1 MIIKNTQMKTKNS
14 QELFEK
20 SKNHIAGG
28 VNSPVRAFK
37 SVGGSPIFFKKSR
50 GCYLYDEDGNKYL
63 DFVGSWGPMVLGHS
77 NKNIIDAIKKQAS
90 KGISFGAPT
99 KNELEI
105 AKIIKSY
112 LPSIEKLRMVN
123 SGTEATMSCIR
134 LARGTTHRKK
144 IIKFIGCYHG
154 HVDSLL
160 VKAGSG
166 LATLGAPDSP
176 GIPEELSELTITL
189 PYNDTETLNE
199 AFAKFGDDIAAVII
213 EPIAGNMGFIE
224 PEKKFLEHLRKICSE
239 NKSILIFDE
248 VMTGF
253 RVARGGV
260 QELFNIMPDLTALG
274 KIVGGGLPVGVY
286 GGKAEIMNNISPDG
300 PVYQAGTL
308 SGNPIAVSAGTALL
322 KQLKDKN
329 LYKRLE
335 HKGSQFL
342 KELSDFAAEAGI
354 PFSTN
359 IRGGMFGYF
368 FADRLPKNFEDVQR
382 SEIGMFT
389 QFFKGMLKE
398 NVYLPPSAFESCF
411 VSTEHSEEQLS
422 KTAKIAHKVF
432 KKIKN
437 EI

>member
-1 MIIKNTQMKTKNS
+1 MKTKNS

-20 SKNHIAGG
+20 SKKHIAGG

-77 NKNIIDAIKKQAS
+77 NKNIINAIKNQAS

-134 LARGTTHRKK
+134 LARGTTNRKK

-166 LATLGAPDSP
+166 LATLGVPDSP

-189 PYNDTETLNE
+189 PYNDIDSLKD
-199 AFAKFGDDIAAVII
+199 AFSKFSNDIAAVII

-224 PEKKFLEHLRKICSE
+224 PEKKFLEHLRDICSKNE
-239 NKSILIFDE
+239 TILIFDE

-260 QELFNIMPDLTALG
+260 QELFDISPDLTALG

-322 KQLKDKN
+322 KQLSNKN
-329 LYKRLE
+329 IYANMENNANIFLETVNQAAKRL
-335 HKGSQFL
+335 
-342 KELSDFAAEAGI
+342 DI
-354 PFSTN
+354 PFSYN
-359 IRGGMFGYF
+359 ARGGMFGF
-368 FADRLPKNFEDVQR
+368 FFSDELPRNFDDVQN
-382 SEIGMFT
+382 SNIE
-389 QFFKGMLKE
+389 FFSKFFRKMLDK
-398 NVYLPPSAFESCF
+398 NIYLPPSAYESCF
-411 VSTEHSEEQLS
+411 ISTEHDEEKMLKAARIAELS
-422 KTAKIAHKVF
+422 LEE
-432 KKIKN
+432 IKN

>member
-1 MIIKNTQMKTKNS
+1 MKTKNS

-20 SKNHIAGG
+20 SKKHIAGG

-77 NKNIIDAIKKQAS
+77 NKNIINAIKNQAS

-134 LARGTTHRKK
+134 LARGTTNRKK

-166 LATLGAPDSP
+166 LATLGVPDSP

-189 PYNDTETLNE
+189 PYNDIDSLKD
-199 AFAKFGDDIAAVII
+199 AFSKFSNDIAAVII

-224 PEKKFLEHLRKICSE
+224 PEKKFLEHLRDICSKNE
-239 NKSILIFDE
+239 TILIFDE

-260 QELFNIMPDLTALG
+260 QELFDITPDLTALG

-322 KQLKDKN
+322 KQLSNKN
-329 LYKRLE
+329 IYANMENNAKIFLETVNQAAKRL
-335 HKGSQFL
+335 
-342 KELSDFAAEAGI
+342 DI
-354 PFSTN
+354 PFSYN
-359 IRGGMFGYF
+359 ARGGMFGF
-368 FADRLPKNFEDVQR
+368 FFSDELPRNFDDVQN
-382 SEIGMFT
+382 SNIE
-389 QFFKGMLKE
+389 FFSKFFRKMLDK
-398 NVYLPPSAFESCF
+398 NIYLPPSAYESCF
-411 VSTEHSEEQLS
+411 ISTEHDEEKMLKAARIAELS
-422 KTAKIAHKVF
+422 LEE
-432 KKIKN
+432 IKN

>member
-1 MIIKNTQMKTKNS
+1 MKTKNS
-14 QELFEK
+14 EKLFEK

-63 DFVGSWGPMVLGHS
+63 DFVGSWGPMILGHS
-77 NKNIIDAIKKQAS
+77 NKKISDAIKKQSS

-105 AKIIKSY
+105 AKLIKSY
-112 LPSIEKLRMVN
+112 VPSIEKLRMVN

-134 LARGTTHRKK
+134 LARGTTKRNI

-166 LATLGAPDSP
+166 LATLGVPDSP
-176 GIPEELSELTITL
+176 GIPEELSKLTITI
-189 PYNDTETLNE
+189 PYNDINALKE
-199 AFAKFGDDIAAVII
+199 AFNSHAQDIAAVIV

-224 PEKKFLEHLRKICSE
+224 PSEGFLKELRQICTE
-239 NKSILIFDE
+239 NNSILIFDE

-253 RVARGGV
+253 RVARGGA
-260 QELFNIMPDLTALG
+260 QELFNINPDLTALG

-286 GGKAEIMNNISPDG
+286 GGKKEIMDNIAPDG
-300 PVYQAGTL
+300 PIYQAGTL

-322 KQLKDKN
+322 KQLNDQNIYRKLEENAHVFLQRVKDYCDQNK
-329 LYKRLE
+329 
-335 HKGSQFL
+335 
-342 KELSDFAAEAGI
+342 I
-354 PFSTN
+354 PFSFN
-359 IRGGMFGYF
+359 VRGGMFGF
-368 FADRLPKNFEDVQR
+368 FFSKNLPMNFSDVEN
-382 SEIGMFT
+382 SNIELFKK
-389 QFFKGMLKE
+389 FFRGMLEE
-398 NVYLPPSAFESCF
+398 NIYLPPSAYESCF
-411 VSTEHSEEQLS
+411 ISTEHNKDKLVKAA
-422 KTAKIAHKVF
+422 KTAIKVLDKIN
-432 KKIKN
+432 N
-437 EI
+437 EV

>member
-1 MIIKNTQMKTKNS
+1 MKTKNS
-14 QELFEK
+14 QELFKK
-20 SKNHIAGG
+20 SKKHIAGG

-77 NKNIIDAIKKQAS
+77 NKNIINAIKNQAS

-134 LARGTTHRKK
+134 LARGTTNRKK

-166 LATLGAPDSP
+166 LATLGVPDSP

-189 PYNDTETLNE
+189 PYNDIDSLKD
-199 AFAKFGDDIAAVII
+199 AFSKFSDDIAAVII

-224 PEKKFLEHLRKICSE
+224 PEKKFLEHLRDICSKNE
-239 NKSILIFDE
+239 TILIFDE

-260 QELFNIMPDLTALG
+260 QELFDITPDLTALG

-322 KQLKDKN
+322 KQLSNKN
-329 LYKRLE
+329 IYANMENNAKIFLETVNQAAKRL
-335 HKGSQFL
+335 
-342 KELSDFAAEAGI
+342 DI
-354 PFSTN
+354 PFSYN
-359 IRGGMFGYF
+359 ARGGMFGF
-368 FADRLPKNFEDVQR
+368 FFSDELPRNFDDVQN
-382 SEIGMFT
+382 SNIE
-389 QFFKGMLKE
+389 FFSKFFRKMLDK
-398 NVYLPPSAFESCF
+398 NIYLPPSAYESCF
-411 VSTEHSEEQLS
+411 ISTEHDEEKMLKAARIAELS
-422 KTAKIAHKVF
+422 LEE
-432 KKIKN
+432 IKN

>member
-1 MIIKNTQMKTKNS
+1 MKTKNS

-20 SKNHIAGG
+20 SKKHIAGG

-77 NKNIIDAIKKQAS
+77 NKNIINAIKNQAS

-134 LARGTTHRKK
+134 LARGTTNRKK

-166 LATLGAPDSP
+166 LATLGVPDSP
-176 GIPEELSELTITL
+176 GIPEELSQLTITL
-189 PYNDTETLNE
+189 PYNDIDSLKD
-199 AFAKFGDDIAAVII
+199 AFSKFSNDIAAVII

-224 PEKKFLEHLRKICSE
+224 PEKKFLEHLRDICSKNE
-239 NKSILIFDE
+239 TILIFDE

-260 QELFNIMPDLTALG
+260 QELFDITPDLTALG

-322 KQLKDKN
+322 KQLSNKN
-329 LYKRLE
+329 IYANMENNANIFLETVNQAAKRL
-335 HKGSQFL
+335 
-342 KELSDFAAEAGI
+342 DI
-354 PFSTN
+354 PFSYN
-359 IRGGMFGYF
+359 ARGGMFGF
-368 FADRLPKNFEDVQR
+368 FFSDELPRNFDDVQN
-382 SEIGMFT
+382 SNIE
-389 QFFKGMLKE
+389 FFSKFFRKMLDK
-398 NVYLPPSAFESCF
+398 NIYLPPSAYESCF
-411 VSTEHSEEQLS
+411 ISTEHDEEKMLKAARIAELS
-422 KTAKIAHKVF
+422 LEE
-432 KKIKN
+432 IKN

>member
-1 MIIKNTQMKTKNS
+1 MKTKNS

-20 SKNHIAGG
+20 SKKHIAGG

-189 PYNDTETLNE
+189 PYNDTEALNE

-322 KQLKDKN
+322 KQLSDKN
-329 LYKRLE
+329 IYLE
-335 HKGSQFL
+335 MESNAKKFL
-342 KELSDFAAEAGI
+342 EAVSIAAEKLDI
-354 PFSTN
+354 PFSYN
-359 IRGGMFGYF
+359 VRGGMFGFF
-368 FADRLPKNFEDVQR
+368 FANELPRNFDDVQKTD
-382 SEIGMFT
+382 ID
-389 QFFKGMLKE
+389 FFSKFFRKMLEK
-398 NVYLPPSAFESCF
+398 NIYLPPSAYESCF
-411 VSTEHSEEQLS
+411 ISTEHDEEKML
-422 KTAKIAHKVF
+422 KAAKIAELSLEE
-432 KKIKN
+432 IKN
-437 EI
+437 EV

>member
-1 MIIKNTQMKTKNS
+1 MKTKNS
-14 QELFEK
+14 QELFKK
-20 SKNHIAGG
+20 SKKHIAGG

-77 NKNIIDAIKKQAS
+77 NKNIINAIKNQAS

-134 LARGTTHRKK
+134 LARGTTNRKK

-166 LATLGAPDSP
+166 LATLGVPDSP

-189 PYNDTETLNE
+189 PYNDIDSLKD
-199 AFAKFGDDIAAVII
+199 AFSKFSDDIAAVII

-224 PEKKFLEHLRKICSE
+224 PEKKFLEHLRDICSKNE
-239 NKSILIFDE
+239 TILIFDE

-260 QELFNIMPDLTALG
+260 QELFDISPDLTALG

-322 KQLKDKN
+322 KQLSNKN
-329 LYKRLE
+329 IYANMENNANIFLETVNQAAKRL
-335 HKGSQFL
+335 
-342 KELSDFAAEAGI
+342 DI
-354 PFSTN
+354 PFSYN
-359 IRGGMFGYF
+359 ARGGMFGF
-368 FADRLPKNFEDVQR
+368 FFSDELPRNFDDVQN
-382 SEIGMFT
+382 SNIE
-389 QFFKGMLKE
+389 FFSKFFRKMLDK
-398 NVYLPPSAFESCF
+398 NIYLPPSAYESCF
-411 VSTEHSEEQLS
+411 ISTEHDEEKMLKAARIAELS
-422 KTAKIAHKVF
+422 LEE
-432 KKIKN
+432 IKN

>member
-1 MIIKNTQMKTKNS
+1 MKTKNS

-20 SKNHIAGG
+20 SKKHIAGG

-77 NKNIIDAIKKQAS
+77 NKNIINAIKNQAS

-134 LARGTTHRKK
+134 LARGTTNRKK

-166 LATLGAPDSP
+166 LATLGVPDSP

-189 PYNDTETLNE
+189 PYNDIDSLKD
-199 AFAKFGDDIAAVII
+199 AFSKFSNDIAAVII

-224 PEKKFLEHLRKICSE
+224 PEKKFLEHLRDICSKNE
-239 NKSILIFDE
+239 TILIFDE

-260 QELFNIMPDLTALG
+260 QELFDITPDLTALG

-322 KQLKDKN
+322 KQLSNKN
-329 LYKRLE
+329 IYANMENNANIFLETVNQAAKRL
-335 HKGSQFL
+335 
-342 KELSDFAAEAGI
+342 DI
-354 PFSTN
+354 PFSYN
-359 IRGGMFGYF
+359 ARGGMFGF
-368 FADRLPKNFEDVQR
+368 FFSDELPRNFDDVQN
-382 SEIGMFT
+382 SNIE
-389 QFFKGMLKE
+389 FFSKFFRKMLDK
-398 NVYLPPSAFESCF
+398 NIYLPPSAYESCF
-411 VSTEHSEEQLS
+411 ISTEHDEEKML
-422 KTAKIAHKVF
+422 KAARIA
-432 KKIKN
+432 
-437 EI
+437 EL

>member
-1 MIIKNTQMKTKNS
+1 MKTKNS

-20 SKNHIAGG
+20 SKKHIAGG

-77 NKNIIDAIKKQAS
+77 NKNIINAIKNQAS
-90 KGISFGAPT
+90 RGISFGAPT

-134 LARGTTHRKK
+134 LARGTTNRKK

-166 LATLGAPDSP
+166 LATLGVPDSP

-189 PYNDTETLNE
+189 PYNDIDSLKD
-199 AFAKFGDDIAAVII
+199 AFSKFSNDIAAVII

-224 PEKKFLEHLRKICSE
+224 PEKKFLEHLRDICSKNE
-239 NKSILIFDE
+239 TILIFDE

-260 QELFNIMPDLTALG
+260 QELFDITPDLTALG

-322 KQLKDKN
+322 KQLSNKN
-329 LYKRLE
+329 IYANMENNAKIFLETVNQAAKRL
-335 HKGSQFL
+335 
-342 KELSDFAAEAGI
+342 DI
-354 PFSTN
+354 PFSYN
-359 IRGGMFGYF
+359 ARGGMFGF
-368 FADRLPKNFEDVQR
+368 FFSDELPRNFDDVQN
-382 SEIGMFT
+382 SNIE
-389 QFFKGMLKE
+389 FFSKFFRKMLDK
-398 NVYLPPSAFESCF
+398 NIYLPPSAYESCF
-411 VSTEHSEEQLS
+411 ISTEHDEEKMLKAARIAELS
-422 KTAKIAHKVF
+422 LEE
-432 KKIKN
+432 IKN

>member
-1 MIIKNTQMKTKNS
+1 MKTKNS
-14 QELFEK
+14 ESLFKK
-20 SKNHIAGG
+20 SKEYIAGG

-37 SVGGSPIFFKKSR
+37 SVGGSPIFFKKAR

-77 NKNIIDAIKKQAS
+77 NKNIINAIKKQAS

-112 LPSIEKLRMVN
+112 FPSMEKIRMVN

-134 LARGTTHRKK
+134 LARGFTNRKL
-144 IIKFIGCYHG
+144 IIKFTGCYHG

-166 LATLGAPDSP
+166 VATLGIPDSP
-176 GIPEELSELTITL
+176 GIPEELSKLTISL
-189 PYNDTETLNE
+189 PYNSVSDIQE
-199 AFAKFGDDIAAVII
+199 AFKTYKDQIAAVII

-224 PEKKFLEHLRKICSE
+224 PDESFLQAVDSLCKT
-239 NKSILIFDE
+239 NKSLLIFDE

-253 RVARGGV
+253 RVSRGGA
-260 QELFNIMPDLTALG
+260 QELFNITPDLTALG

-286 GGKAEIMNNISPDG
+286 GGRAEIMSYIAPDG

-368 FADRLPKNFEDVQR
+368 FAEKLPKNFEDVQR

-389 QFFKGMLKE
+389 QFFKGMLRE

-411 VSTEHSEEQLS
+411 LSTEHSEEQLS